1 MEPTPFLTVI
11 PGRRAS
17 VERGIHIPDRGCRFQ
32 DAPIGASWNDEHHTH
47 HNGASK
53 LKLLLLRSA

>member
-17 VERGIHIPDRGCRFQ
+17 VESGIQTPDRGCGFR
-32 DAPIGASWNDEHHTH
+32 APIGASWNDEHHTH